1 MGTLSGQTIGFVGL
15 GLMGKPMSRNL
26 QRAGAKLVIHNRSR
40 GAVDKLAKA
49 GMTPAM
55 SPREV
60 AEKAEAVVLMVI
72 DTPAVEQVLLGP
84 GGVIEGLRR
93 GQLVIDMGTTLVSAT
108 RRFAERVV
116 KAGGDYVDAPVSG
129 GQVGAEAATL
139 TIMAGGS
146 AAAFARAKPLFE
158 AMGKHITHVGAVGAG
173 QVAKMTNQVIV
184 ALTIGAV
191 SEGLAL
197 AKRAGVEPGK
207 VREAIMGGFAHS
219 RILELHGKRM
229 VEGNFT
235 PGGRARTQRKDIT
248 QGEQLAREVGIE
260 RPMLELAGELY
271 DRLIAAG
278 HGDLDHSALYKL
290 YDK

>member
-40 GAVDKLAKA
+40 GAVDELAKA

-55 SPREV
+55 SPRVV

-197 AKRAGVEPGK
+197 AKRAGIEPGK

-260 RPMLELAGELY
+260 LPMLELAGELY